1 VGPNPEISRRRAIGL
16 GLGVAGFMVLRPA
29 GLASA
34 TVSGTTDSCLGDAE
48 GFTGYWHG
56 RQNPYNETNL
66 GGSNPV
72 GSENLITNG
81 SFEDGAPGN
90 TAPGWTFVPPPPP

>member
-1 VGPNPEISRRRAIGL
+1 MSSSPQVSRRRALGI
-16 GLGVAGFMVLRPA
+16 GLGVAGFIVFNPG

-34 TVSGTTDSCLGDAE
+34 TVSGSTDPCLGDAA

-56 RQNPYNETNL
+56 PSNPYDEPNL
-66 GGSNPV
+66 GGSNPI
-72 GSENLITNG
+72 GSGNLITNG

-90 TAPGWTFVPPPPP
+90 TAPGWTFVSPPP